1 MKHRSRVVVAVGA
14 ALVPHVVA
22 PQPPPS
28 APFGAQP
35 PVLTSLAINDTATTA
50 SRGARML
57 DLKHVVAGARPS
69 EYRISARAD
78 MANSLWMPYAT
89 PLQLRA
95 WQSLIDRSASA
106 CDGKRA
112 GQRLQLYFQV
122 RTELGGTVHIVS
134 GQRVIVPQKIESNI
148 VSDAIC
154 VVSDRPASAKA
165 VNQRRPSRKSTRAD

>member
-1 MKHRSRVVVAVGA
+1 MKLRARVVGA
-14 ALVPHVVA
+14 LLAAIVPDVVA
-22 PQPPPS
+22 PQPPIP
-28 APFGAQP
+28 ALFGTQP
-35 PVLTSLAINDTATTA
+35 PVLTSLVINDTATTV
-50 SRGARML
+50 SRDARIL

-89 PLQLRA
+89 PLQLGA

-134 GQRVIVPQKIESNI
+134 GQRVIVPQKVESNI

-165 VNQRRPSRKSTRAD
+165 APPPLEGTHGD